1 MHSRTHSAGRVV
13 VAATANL
20 VGGDPLLKV
29 GVMTLIPQNEAG
41 VPDLAEK
48 KVSVVRELPAGWTVD
63 VFNAQGVQVLS
74 GGWFATREAADA
86 ALEKFGKTIPE

>member
-1 MHSRTHSAGRVV
+1 MHSRTHSASRVV

-20 VGGDPLLKV
+20 VGGDPLLKA

>member
-1 MHSRTHSAGRVV
+1 MKA
-13 VAATANL
+13 
-20 VGGDPLLKV
+20 